1 MSNEDLIKLYN
12 LCVLLEC
19 AALKASLTFGDEY
32 WEGNLV
38 YAHHKLA
45 MICKKIMDGEVVSP
59 ERRLHHDWEF
69 HFALVRACNS
79 RHMIAC
85 FFRMYMK
92 SILDTN
98 CCCAIIAEKKPFFFP
113 GRQLEPFSIVFST
126 ARPMVRPKDTGE

>member
-1 MSNEDLIKLYN
+1 MRRIEGF
-12 LCVLLEC
+12 
-19 AALKASLTFGDEY
+19 LTFGDEY

-126 ARPMVRPKDTGE
+126 ARPMLRPKDTGE